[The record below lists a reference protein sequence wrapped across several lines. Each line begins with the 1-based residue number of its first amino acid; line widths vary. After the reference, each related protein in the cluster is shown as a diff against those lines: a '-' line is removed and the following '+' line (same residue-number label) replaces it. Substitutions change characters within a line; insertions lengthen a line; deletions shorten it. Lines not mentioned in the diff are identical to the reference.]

1 MSTTT
6 TRPTNLVELRESG
19 WVSKPVKQEIYDNF
33 MRMLSQGEEL
43 FPGIIGYEDTV
54 IPEINI
60 GLIAKHDLLF
70 LGEKGQAKS
79 RLMRHI
85 ARFLDEELPYLDVP
99 GVPVHEILYCPIT
112 RAGKELLA
120 ESPERKSASAGGAAR
135 TAMRSGWPRGRSS
148 PTSSA
153 RSTRRSWPAA

>member
-1 MSTTT
+1 MSTT
-6 TRPTNLVELRESG
+6 TRPTNLIELRESG

-79 RLMRHI
+79 RLMRLV

-99 GVPVHEILYCPIT
+99 GVPVHEDPYHPIT
-112 RAGKELLA
+112 RAGKRDPGRDARAQDPHRLVAPRGPLC
-120 ESPERKSASAGGAAR
+120 GAAGPGDQVCR
-135 TAMRSGWPRGRSS
+135 HHRRDRPGEAGR
-148 PTSSA
+148 
-153 RSTRRSWPAA
+153 RH